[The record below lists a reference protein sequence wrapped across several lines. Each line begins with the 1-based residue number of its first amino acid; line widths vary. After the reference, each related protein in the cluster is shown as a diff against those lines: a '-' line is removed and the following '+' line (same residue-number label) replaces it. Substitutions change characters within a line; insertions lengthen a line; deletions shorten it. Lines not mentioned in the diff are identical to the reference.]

1 MAIVLLL
8 SCPLFYLS
16 VTSKP
21 PNLLKKGPIGHGN
34 FDGCQSDVT
43 KVRFVNPAEED
54 VCQTNGGEEGQVII

>member
-16 VTSKP
+16 VTFNA
-21 PNLLKKGPIGHGN
+21 PNLLKKGPKGHGN
-34 FDGCQSDVT
+34 FGGCHSNVT

>member
-1 MAIVLLL
+1 M
-8 SCPLFYLS
+8 
-16 VTSKP
+16 TSKP